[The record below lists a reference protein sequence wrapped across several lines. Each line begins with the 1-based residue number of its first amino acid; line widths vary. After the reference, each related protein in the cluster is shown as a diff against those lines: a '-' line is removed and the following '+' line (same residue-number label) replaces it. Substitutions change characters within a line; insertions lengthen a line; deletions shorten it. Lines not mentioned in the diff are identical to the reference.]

1 MAKKEIPLKIPGEND
16 WIGYESDL
24 DVKYAH
30 RLMYGKSNEEI
41 LHLFGGTQSID
52 RADELLFMPRRAFQY
67 YIFAFAQYLM
77 SSEAKGNSDAASP
90 FLRLLIAREERDPS
104 SVSMIYRKLQPIVDY
119 VATHQ
124 EWFDADPDIYGSFLE
139 LGTRLHELCEVT

>member
-1 MAKKEIPLKIPGEND
+1 MGKKESPLKIPGEND

-41 LHLFGGTQSID
+41 QHLFGGAQSID
-52 RADELLFMPRRAFQY
+52 RADELLFMPRHAFQY
-67 YIFAFAQYLM
+67 YVFAFAQYLM
-77 SSEAKGNSDAASP
+77 SSEARGNPDAASP

-104 SVSMIYRKLQPIVDY
+104 SVSMIYRKLQLIVDY

-139 LGTRLHELCEVT
+139 LGTRLRELCEIT

>member
-1 MAKKEIPLKIPGEND
+1 MTKKENPLKIPGETD

-41 LHLFGGTQSID
+41 QHLFDGTQSID
-52 RADELLFMPRRAFQY
+52 RADELLFMPKRAFQY

>member
-1 MAKKEIPLKIPGEND
+1 MAKKEKSLNIPGKDD

-41 LHLFGGTQSID
+41 QHLFGGAQSID

-67 YIFAFAQYLM
+67 YVFAFAQYVM
-77 SSEAKGNSDAASP
+77 SPEAKDDPDTASP
-90 FLRLLIAREERDPS
+90 FLRLLISREERDPS
-104 SVSMIYRKLQPIVDY
+104 SVSLIYQKLRPIVDY
-119 VATHQ
+119 VVTHQ
-124 EWFDADPDIYGSFLE
+124 EWFDADLDIYGNFFD
-139 LGTRLHELCEVT
+139 LGSRLHELCEVT